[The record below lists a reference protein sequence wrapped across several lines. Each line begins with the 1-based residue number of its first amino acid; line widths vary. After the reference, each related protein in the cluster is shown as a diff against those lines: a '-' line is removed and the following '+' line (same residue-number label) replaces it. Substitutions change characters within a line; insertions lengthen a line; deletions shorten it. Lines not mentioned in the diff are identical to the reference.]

1 MKPGQ
6 IFCARAT
13 GAAFAW
19 KWRSA
24 DGKHES
30 KKSFDYYFEC
40 LEDARRHGYTAE
52 FSATKVGPEIG
63 PHERAK

>member
-1 MKPGQ
+1 MKLGE
-6 IFCARAT
+6 IYCARAT

-24 DGKHES
+24 DGKQES
-30 KKSFDYYFEC
+30 KRAFDYYFEC

-52 FSATKVGPEIG
+52 FSNTKVGPEIG

>member
-1 MKPGQ
+1 MKPGE
-6 IFCARAT
+6 IFCTRAT
-13 GAAFAW
+13 GPAFAW

-30 KKSFDYYFEC
+30 KNAFNYYYEC
-40 LEDARRHGYTAE
+40 LEDARRHGYNAE
-52 FSATKVGPEIG
+52 FSNTKTGPEIG